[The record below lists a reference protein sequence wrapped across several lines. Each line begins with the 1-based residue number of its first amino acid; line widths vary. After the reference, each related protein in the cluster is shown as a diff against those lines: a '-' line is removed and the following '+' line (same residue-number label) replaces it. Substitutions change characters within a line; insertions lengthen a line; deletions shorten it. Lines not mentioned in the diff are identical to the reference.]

1 MHHCV
6 GAACVD
12 HVDSTGR
19 GVWTQLLVVTG
30 HHGAVSVL
38 HATGVLLRPLT
49 VGMVGGGRPGCYESM
64 ASVWSLSKVEQ
75 YDRTCARVSDLS
87 PCGNRLVGGPE
98 WLANQVNFQS

>member
-1 MHHCV
+1 
-6 GAACVD
+6 
-12 HVDSTGR
+12 
-19 GVWTQLLVVTG
+19 
-30 HHGAVSVL
+30 
-38 HATGVLLRPLT
+38 LT